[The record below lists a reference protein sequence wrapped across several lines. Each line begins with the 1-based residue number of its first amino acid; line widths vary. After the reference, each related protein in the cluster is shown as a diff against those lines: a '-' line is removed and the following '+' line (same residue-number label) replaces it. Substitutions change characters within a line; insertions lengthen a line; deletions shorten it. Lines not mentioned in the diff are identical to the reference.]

1 MRAGRFTGAMRALLL
16 RRAAFVAVLVTGLA
30 LCASAVHGVS
40 GMDTSLQLA
49 ASTPRAARCSPSSRQ
64 QPPRDCPGHHRDGDR
79 DRRV

>member
-1 MRAGRFTGAMRALLL
+1 MRALLL

-49 ASTPRAARCSPSSRQ
+49 ASSSTERPTFVSQ
-64 QPPRDCPGHHRDGDR
+64 PQPPSDCPGGHHGD
-79 DRRV
+79 DRYLT

>member
-1 MRAGRFTGAMRALLL
+1 MRALLL

-49 ASTPRAARCSPSSRQ
+49 ASTPERPVFAVERQ

>member
-1 MRAGRFTGAMRALLL
+1 MRALLL

-49 ASTPRAARCSPSSRQ
+49 ASGSTERPTFVSQR
-64 QPPRDCPGHHRDGDR
+64 QPPSDCPGGHHGDR
-79 DRRV
+79 DDDRYLT